1 MQLNKPGP
9 EMLDISTTSLVER
22 SAWAGQLNK
31 LVVEMLR
38 NSTSLVPWQDNST
51 RPLLRCCATQ
61 EMSPWARLLDKLV
74 VERLLRCHAAKQA
87 WS

>member
-1 MQLNKPGP
+1 MQLDTPGP
-9 EMLDISTTSLVER
+9 EMSDISTATLVEM

-51 RPLLRCCATQ
+51 SPLLKCCAAQ
-61 EMSPWARLLDKLV
+61 
-74 VERLLRCHAAKQA
+74 QA
-87 WS
+87 WY